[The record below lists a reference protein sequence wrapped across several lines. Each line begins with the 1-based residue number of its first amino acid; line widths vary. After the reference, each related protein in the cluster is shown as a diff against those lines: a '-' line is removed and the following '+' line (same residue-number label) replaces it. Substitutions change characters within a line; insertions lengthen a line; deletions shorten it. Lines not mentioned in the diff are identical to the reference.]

1 MYLMHLWTKANVFHS
16 NSSNSMLLWYSHLF
30 FHWNGFRFAFRF
42 PFIDSRFVGIIL
54 ELKMQS
60 MGVDLYFNKE
70 CLPLFSQPFDLPPF
84 KMCRLQTKFYVRT
97 FLQWICWYQLTTA
110 IMDGCESILVGF
122 FFILWIVFAFSWKTM
137 KRIEKRFFFSFLLKL
152 QTVGINKWKTINWQ
166 PFWGSAQKH
175 LFTNYI
181 NTIMQLATRATSYCL
196 NGHWAHEIIPVF
208 NWTIMTTYRLGKK
221 HFFSLCVFRSL
232 L

>member
-16 NSSNSMLLWYSHLF
+16 NSSNSMLLWYSHLLF
-30 FHWNGFRFAFRF
+30 QWNGFRFAFRF

-60 MGVDLYFNKE
+60 MGVDLYFNKR
-70 CLPLFSQPFDLPPF
+70 CLPLCSQPFDLPPF

-97 FLQWICWYQLTTA
+97 FLQWICWYQLTTV

-122 FFILWIVFAFSWKTM
+122 FFHSVNRLCIQLNNNEENWET
-137 KRIEKRFFFSFLLKL
+137 FFFSFLLKL

-175 LFTNYI
+175 YLQITLTPSCN
-181 NTIMQLATRATSYCL
+181 
-196 NGHWAHEIIPVF
+196 
-208 NWTIMTTYRLGKK
+208 
-221 HFFSLCVFRSL
+221 L
-232 L
+232 LREQHLIA